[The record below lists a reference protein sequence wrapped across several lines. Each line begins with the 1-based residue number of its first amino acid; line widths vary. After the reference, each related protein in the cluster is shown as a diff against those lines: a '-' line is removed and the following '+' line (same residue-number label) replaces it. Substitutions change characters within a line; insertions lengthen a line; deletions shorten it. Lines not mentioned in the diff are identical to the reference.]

1 MDNFFVQLQGVAS
14 NIVLQRIRHQAK
26 FVIEENNKYT
36 SFLFL
41 NYSNFDIPV
50 GSEFLYFIEL
60 NEDETIISIAAKI
73 RLVTQEYLLPFD
85 YIPKGHKTLCSISFD
100 KAGFEQV
107 TSSVPV
113 VDSWQDSEKIFLLSN
128 TKDRIWKEYFG

>member
-60 NEDETIISIAAKI
+60 NEDEMYLSADEFLEKNAEVSFQSQFFWGQAVVIAVDYAQVHFKFTLKINSIKFQPGL
-73 RLVTQEYLLPFD
+73 LVNMKL
-85 YIPKGHKTLCSISFD
+85 
-100 KAGFEQV
+100 
-107 TSSVPV
+107 
-113 VDSWQDSEKIFLLSN
+113 
-128 TKDRIWKEYFG
+128 